1 MNTFGKA
8 GVVSVLVLAASA
20 VMAGPGHG
28 SNPVG
33 VPGKAAQATHTVEV
47 DMADNMR
54 FTPGEISVREGETV
68 RFVVKNSGA
77 VKHELVLGTPEEL
90 RAHYAMM
97 LKMPNMEHADDN
109 MVSVAPGA
117 TGEVVWRF
125 TKAGVVHFACL
136 QPGHYDAGMKGLVKV
151 AQAAGASKSDGQ
163 GSQKH

>member
-33 VPGKAAQATHTVEV
+33 EPGKAAQATHTVEV

-54 FTPGEISVREGETV
+54 FTPGEISVRQGETV
-68 RFVVKNSGA
+68 HFVVKNSGA
-77 VKHELVLGTPEEL
+77 VKHELVLGTLEEL

-109 MVSVAPGA
+109 RVTVQPGK
-117 TGEVVWRF
+117 TGEIIWQF
-125 TKAGVVHFACL
+125 TKAGTVSFACL
-136 QPGHYDAGMKGLVKV
+136 LPGHYEAGMKGAVKV
-151 AQAAGASKSDGQ
+151 KAGSRKNRDT
-163 GSQKH
+163 K